1 MSFSLIELFLAC
13 FILIFMSLLLFNVYT
28 KLTSGKSLKFKDVLP
43 AFGLVS
49 LIFSLPLLWIFTIV
63 FASVTV
69 VSGQG
74 NDLDYETRYCVS
86 EYDGNKVKAFKNY
99 IFNKSNTTLRF
110 YSQTYSTHS
119 MSGFGS
125 HNYHVI
131 EPKSFEQV
139 EHSPDY
145 YFYEPK
151 TVRSKSSMET
161 KWILDKY

>member
-13 FILIFMSLLLFNVYT
+13 FLLIFMSLLLLAVYN
-28 KLTSGKSLKFKDVLP
+28 KLTLGRSLKFKDVP

-49 LIFSLPLLWIFTIV
+49 LIFSLPLWWILPIV

-99 IFNKSNTTLRF
+99 IFNKSNTTLRL
-110 YSQTYSTHS
+110 YSQTYSTRS
-119 MSGFGS
+119 MPGFGS
-125 HNYHVI
+125 YNYHVI
-131 EPKSFEQV
+131 KPKSFEQV

-145 YFYEPK
+145 CFYEPK
-151 TVRSKSSMET
+151 TVRSRSSIET
-161 KWILDKY
+161 KWILNKY